1 MFNIR
6 KLNKKRKVSNIL
18 FFINIETITNK
29 RETTTKISNL
39 INTVQEI
46 SDKNNILNPCLGLT
60 LYLI

>member
-18 FFINIETITNK
+18 FFINIEIIINK
-29 RETTTKISNL
+29 RETTTEISNL